1 MIMNIDARITI
12 IKWAGICVAFW
23 GLESH
28 HSVHDT
34 DAGRGRVDA
43 CKGHAS
49 MGVGQRAV
57 TVATRNGR
65 ASRDGVV
72 LPRVE
77 PWGDRGRRG
86 G

>member
-1 MIMNIDARITI
+1 MIMNIDACITI
-12 IKWAGICVAFW
+12 IKWAGICRFL
-23 GLESH
+23 GLASH
-28 HSVHDT
+28 HSVLDT
-34 DAGRGRVDA
+34 DVGRRRVDA

-65 ASRDGVV
+65 ASRDRVV

-77 PWGDRGRRG
+77 SWGNRGRRG